1 MCERLSAVEGESNAM
16 ELTLRPVLES
26 DLPIFFE
33 QQCDP
38 DARRMVAFCTAE
50 PGDLAAFL
58 AKWQT
63 ILADKNALCRTIE
76 VAGAVAGNL
85 GHFMQFDRPS
95 ISYWLGR
102 NYWGRGIATRAVG
115 AFVASIERRPL
126 YARVV
131 SDNVGSLRVLERC
144 GFGVIGT
151 ERDFAPIRGEE
162 VEEFLLELPAAISSI
177 SSKI

>member
-1 MCERLSAVEGESNAM
+1 M
-16 ELTLRPVLES
+16 ELTLRPVVES

-38 DARRMVAFCTAE
+38 AGRRMVAFCKPE

-58 AKWQT
+58 AKWQA
-63 ILADKNALCRTIE
+63 ILADETGLYRTIE
-76 VAGAVAGNL
+76 VAGAVAGNVV
-85 GHFMQFDRPS
+85 HFKQMGQPS
-95 ISYWLGR
+95 IGYWLGR
-102 NYWGRGIATRAVG
+102 HYWGRGIATRAVA

-151 ERDFAPIRGEE
+151 ERDFAPMRGEE
-162 VEEFLLELPAAISSI
+162 VEEFLLELPAASAVALPKIS
-177 SSKI
+177 